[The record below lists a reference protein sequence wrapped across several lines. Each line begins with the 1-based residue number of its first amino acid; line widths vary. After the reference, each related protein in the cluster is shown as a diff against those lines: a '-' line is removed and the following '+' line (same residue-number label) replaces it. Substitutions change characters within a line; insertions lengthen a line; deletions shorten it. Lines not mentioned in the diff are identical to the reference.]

1 MILRALPPYE
11 VIEEIEAFRTKLNI
25 YDSMVSYSEIVV
37 SVSEVVEYSK
47 IEGGQSFKDR
57 IGKAFTE
64 SWKNFG
70 EGCQDF
76 AVFLVRAFPVLLIL
90 AVVAAVIVIIVLKSS
105 GKRKRKINK
114 SESEKNTDET
124 NDKKN

>member
-70 EGCQDF
+70 EGFQDF

-90 AVVAAVIVIIVLKSS
+90 AVVAAVIVIIVLRSS